1 LVIYLSKEFIAN
13 IAFGAPVAISIVDT
27 YYSVNVKV
35 ALHSVAFA
43 LDQFSVCP
51 HMSKSLMSIRSIVWF
66 GLNSDQFGFS
76 QLFVT
81 VIGCDP
87 MLVTSAGVLGIC
99 VPRPELPKLHAPS
112 VSQIRPSTAV
122 GAARVELVSL
132 AGL

>member
-1 LVIYLSKEFIAN
+1 MYLSKEFIAS
-13 IAFGAPVAISIVDT
+13 IALGAPVAISIVDT
-27 YYSVNVKV
+27 YYSVNVNV

-51 HMSKSLMSIRSIVWF
+51 HMSKSLISIVLIVWL
-66 GLNSDQFGFS
+66 GDHSHQFGFS

-99 VPRPELPKLHAPS
+99 VPRPELPKFEAPS
-112 VSQIRPSTAV
+112 VNQIRPSTAV
-122 GAARVELVSL
+122 GADRVEFVSL